1 MTNPFIKSLRHNIET
16 ILESDLWGE
25 VKPSSPRA
33 AEYFVQAIG
42 DMKRC
47 LGNLDRMERGE
58 GETVSTETI

>member
-1 MTNPFIKSLRHNIET
+1 MKPLEKLREDVLCL
-16 ILESDLWGE
+16 LESSNWKE

-47 LGNLDRMERGE
+47 LGNLDRMEMAENKNGDNA
-58 GETVSTETI
+58 